1 MSHANNQKTSHQ
13 AVFHRAFR
21 PSFTSAAA
29 LSIICPTACRPI
41 YNRKMSVTLAENAS
55 ILTQAHL
62 RDIRTTTLP
71 NGLLVLTES
80 MPHLRS
86 VAMGVW
92 IDCGSRDE
100 SPQVNGISH
109 FIEHMVF
116 KGTTTRSASQ
126 FAREVDG
133 IGGNLDAFTGKE
145 TICFNIKVL
154 DENVP
159 AALDL
164 LTDLVL
170 HPTFSPDDIAKEQG
184 VILEEIKMDEDNPDY
199 LVHELFTQN
208 FWKND
213 ALGRPILGTAK
224 TVSSFNQQIV
234 LSEYARRFTPANM
247 VFTAAGNLDH
257 NDFVSQVESA
267 FASLSASS
275 NEKIAR
281 PNPPQTFP
289 HITLKN
295 KKSLEQVQFCLA
307 VPAPPVAS
315 PERYTAYLL
324 NSILGGGM
332 SSRLFQ
338 SIREERGLAYSIYS
352 ELNPFRD
359 TGSLAVYAGCS
370 TTNTREVLALTL
382 AELTRIKREPVTAEE
397 LDRAKNQIKGNMV
410 LGLETSGSRMSSLAR
425 QQMYWGR
432 FFSLDEI
439 TTQIDRVTAP
449 DIQRLA
455 NDLLHPDALALT
467 LLGNLGPLKLT
478 RPDLAC

>member
-1 MSHANNQKTSHQ
+1 MSS
-13 AVFHRAFR
+13 
-21 PSFTSAAA
+21 
-29 LSIICPTACRPI
+29 
-41 YNRKMSVTLAENAS
+41 TLAE
-55 ILTQAHL
+55 TTAHL
-62 RDIRTTTLP
+62 RDIRLTTLP
-71 NGLLVLTES
+71 NGLLVLTERMS
-80 MPHLRS
+80 HLRS

-100 SPQVNGISH
+100 SLATNGISH

-116 KGTTTRSASQ
+116 KGTTTRSAQQ
-126 FAREVDG
+126 FAREVDA

-170 HPTFSPDDIAKEQG
+170 HPTFSAEDIAKEQG

-208 FWKND
+208 FWKGD
-213 ALGRPILGTAK
+213 ALGRPILGTSK
-224 TVSSFNQQIV
+224 TVSSFTQQIV
-234 LSEYARRFTPANM
+234 LDEYARRFTPPNM
-247 VFTAAGNLDH
+247 VFSAAGNIDH
-257 NDFVSQVESA
+257 DAFVAQVEAA
-267 FASLSASS
+267 FNSLSASS
-275 NEKIAR
+275 GERIAKH
-281 PNPPQTFP
+281 NAPQAFP

-307 VPAPPVAS
+307 VPSLPVAH
-315 PERYTAYLL
+315 PDRFGVHLL

-352 ELNPFRD
+352 EMNPFRD
-359 TGSLAVYAGCS
+359 TGSLAVYAGCAIS
-370 TTNTREVLALTL
+370 NTQEVLKLTL
-382 AELTRIKREPVTAEE
+382 AEFSRLKHEPVTEEE
-397 LDRAKNQIKGNMV
+397 LTRAKNQSKGNMV
-410 LGLETSGSRMSSLAR
+410 LGLESSSSRMSNLAR
-425 QQMYWGR
+425 QQMYHGR
-432 FFSLDEI
+432 FFSLDDLTHE
-439 TTQIDRVTAP
+439 IDRITAA

-455 NDLLHPDALALT
+455 QQLLQPESLALT
-467 LLGNLGPLKLT
+467 LLGNLGPLKIT
-478 RPDLAC
+478 PTDLAC

>member
-1 MSHANNQKTSHQ
+1 MPISEPVAPT
-13 AVFHRAFR
+13 FD
-21 PSFTSAAA
+21 PAAT
-29 LSIICPTACRPI
+29 LS
-41 YNRKMSVTLAENAS
+41 
-55 ILTQAHL
+55 TQAHL

-71 NGLLVLTES
+71 NGLLVLTER

-86 VAMGVW
+86 VAMGIW

-100 SPQVNGISH
+100 TPEVNGISH

-116 KGTTTRSASQ
+116 KGTTTRSAQQ
-126 FAREVDG
+126 FAREVDA

-145 TICFNIKVL
+145 TICFNLKVL
-154 DENVP
+154 DESVP

-170 HPTFSPDDIAKEQG
+170 HPTFSPEDIAKEQG

-208 FWKND
+208 FWPND
-213 ALGRPILGTAK
+213 ALGSPILGTAK

-234 LSEYARRFTPANM
+234 LTEYARRFTPANM

-257 NDFVSQVESA
+257 DDFVAQVEIA
-267 FASLSASS
+267 FASLSATTDT
-275 NEKIAR
+275 KIAH
-281 PNPPQTFP
+281 PNPPQTHP
-289 HITLKN
+289 HLTLKN

-307 VPAPPVAS
+307 VPAPPVAD
-315 PERYTAYLL
+315 PNRYAAYLL

-359 TGSLAVYAGCS
+359 TGSLAIYAGCS
-370 TTNTREVLALTL
+370 GENTKEVLKLTL
-382 AELTRIKREPVTAEE
+382 AELSTIKREAVTEDE
-397 LDRAKNQIKGNMV
+397 LDRAKNQIKGNMI

-439 TTQIDRVTAP
+439 TAEIDRVTAH
-449 DIQRLA
+449 DLQQLA
-455 NDLLHPDALALT
+455 NELFQPEALALT

-478 RPDLAC
+478 RADLGC

>member
-1 MSHANNQKTSHQ
+1 
-13 AVFHRAFR
+13 
-21 PSFTSAAA
+21 
-29 LSIICPTACRPI
+29 
-41 YNRKMSVTLAENAS
+41 MSVTLAETSAP
-55 ILTQAHL
+55 TATPA

-71 NGLLVLTES
+71 NGLLVLTER

-92 IDCGSRDE
+92 LDAGARDE
-100 SPQVNGISH
+100 TPETNGISH
-109 FIEHMVF
+109 FLEHMVF
-116 KGTTTRSASQ
+116 KGTTTRSAQQ
-126 FAREVDG
+126 FAREVDS
-133 IGGNLDAFTGKE
+133 IGGNLDAFTSKE
-145 TICFNIKVL
+145 TVCFNLKVL
-154 DENVP
+154 DEHVP

-164 LTDLVL
+164 LSDLVL
-170 HPTFSPDDIAKEQG
+170 HPTFSPEDIAKEQG

-208 FWKND
+208 FWKGD

-224 TVSSFNQQIV
+224 TVSSFTQQVV
-234 LSEYARRFTPANM
+234 LDEYARRFTPANM
-247 VFTAAGNLDH
+247 VFSAAGNLDH
-257 NDFVSQVESA
+257 DSFVAQVAAA
-267 FASLSASS
+267 FNSLSATSG
-275 NEKIAR
+275 AR
-281 PNPPQTFP
+281 LARAAAPQAFP
-289 HITLKN
+289 HITLRN

-307 VPAPPVAS
+307 VPALPTAHPD
-315 PERYTAYLL
+315 RYAAFLL

-370 TTNTREVLALTL
+370 ADNVQQVLQLTL
-382 AELTRIKREPVTAEE
+382 AELTRIQQEPVTAEE
-397 LDRAKNQIKGNMV
+397 LDRARNQIKGNMV
-410 LGLETSGSRMSSLAR
+410 LGLESSGSRMSSLAR

-432 FFSLDEI
+432 FFSIDEI
-439 TTQIDRVTAP
+439 TAEIDRVTLA

-455 NDLLHPDALALT
+455 RQLLQHDQLALT

-478 RPDLAC
+478 RADLAC

>member
-1 MSHANNQKTSHQ
+1 M
-13 AVFHRAFR
+13 
-21 PSFTSAAA
+21 
-29 LSIICPTACRPI
+29 PI
-41 YNRKMSVTLAENAS
+41 SVPVAENATLS
-55 ILTQAHL
+55 ASAPHL

-86 VAMGVW
+86 VAMGIW

-100 SPQVNGISH
+100 APAVNGISH

-170 HPTFSPDDIAKEQG
+170 HPIFSPEDIAKEQG

-208 FWKND
+208 FWPND

-224 TVSSFNQQIV
+224 TVSSFDQKIV
-234 LSEYARRFTPANM
+234 LDEYARRFTPANM
-247 VFTAAGNLDH
+247 VFTAAGNLQH
-257 NDFVSQVESA
+257 EDFVEQVTAA
-267 FASLSASS
+267 FASLSATSS
-275 NEKIAR
+275 EKIAR

-307 VPAPPVAS
+307 VPAPPVAAPS
-315 PERYTAYLL
+315 RYAAYLL

-359 TGSLAVYAGCS
+359 TGTLAVYAGCS
-370 TTNTREVLALTL
+370 ADNTREVLSLTL
-382 AELTRIKREPVTAEE
+382 AEFTRIKHSPVTDEE

-439 TTQIDRVTAP
+439 TAEIDRVTP
-449 DIQRLA
+449 TDLQLLA
-455 NDLLHPDALALT
+455 NNLLRPDLLALT